1 MKVFESFLN
10 IEPSSFK
17 TSWRSPS
24 NIAFVKYWGKRD
36 HQIPANPSLSLTL
49 KECFTETKVTF
60 SPSQMMN
67 LELYLDGVRSPSFE
81 GKINSFLR
89 GLSLPILS
97 KTSMVVETTNTF
109 PHGAGIASSASG
121 LSAFSLCLVDYLFA
135 SSGTESKNFLQTASF
150 ISRLASGSACRSLYP
165 GFVSWGESES
175 LENSS
180 DLYATPLEVHPDLRN
195 LRDSILVVSSEEKKI
210 SSTQGHGRMN
220 EHPFASARFLQARNN
235 YSLMIDALRSGD
247 METMGKILELEA
259 LSLHAMMLTSPDAF
273 THLKPNTLAAIDLI
287 WAFRNETKLPL
298 YFTLDAGPNLHLIYP
313 EKSSHKIKTFIT
325 LELSKLGSTVID
337 DERGE
342 GPVKC

>member
-1 MKVFESFLN
+1 
-10 IEPSSFK
+10 
-17 TSWRSPS
+17 
-24 NIAFVKYWGKRD
+24 
-36 HQIPANPSLSLTL
+36 
-49 KECFTETKVTF
+49 
-60 SPSQMMN
+60 
-67 LELYLDGVRSPSFE
+67 
-81 GKINSFLR
+81 
-89 GLSLPILS
+89 
-97 KTSMVVETTNTF
+97 
-109 PHGAGIASSASG
+109 
-121 LSAFSLCLVDYLFA
+121 
-135 SSGTESKNFLQTASF
+135 
-150 ISRLASGSACRSLYP
+150 
-165 GFVSWGESES
+165 
-175 LENSS
+175 
-180 DLYATPLEVHPDLRN
+180 
-195 LRDSILVVSSEEKKI
+195 
-210 SSTQGHGRMN
+210 MN